1 MAPALCEGRPY
12 GADPTVADTELR
24 SAPTVA
30 AIALTVGGCHLGRAV
45 GEGSCGLPARGG
57 TPAAALR
64 TGTPIL
70 VIGLEGAE
78 A

>member
-12 GADPTVADTELR
+12 GTDPTVADTELR

-30 AIALTVGGCHLGRAV
+30 AITLTVGGCHLGRAV
-45 GEGSCGLPARGG
+45 GESSCGLPARGG

>member
-1 MAPALCEGRPY
+1 MAPALGEGRPY
-12 GADPTVADTELR
+12 GADPAVADTELR

-45 GEGSCGLPARGG
+45 GKGSCGLPARGG
-57 TPAAALR
+57 TPAAAF
-64 TGTPIL
+64 TGTPLL